1 MQKEDGA
8 RFAVSLVHEG
18 ALRLELPHATTA
30 SAMAVLSRYMNGCA
44 GNASGAASHPLLVAM
59 ACVLVSAKA
68 HDLNPM
74 PSVRSIVIVFCHVAR
89 ARMLAKARG
98 GVVAPQSSSSTPPPR
113 PMSLLSSQHQVW
125 CNEIRNME
133 MSILKAVGF
142 NLYAILQEH
151 AHSYLLSILRSLKID
166 TMEKENQKLIAGAW
180 TFLNDAWYFNE
191 TSPGVVAAAAL
202 LSSSQSC
209 GRALPVGW
217 SKGVSDAS
225 IQKVISS
232 IKSLRQSKTAIPF
245 WIPHAKDDVLMLGLP
260 VGTTPVGHARNV
272 DVKATE
278 VNKKSTQ
285 MASSSKSMARLVP
298 RQLKTNKK
306 KMVASGENL
315 VVGLSSGSQSNAKS
329 GVDGDHNHRRGGDQP
344 DIEIAAEINIE
355 TDIEIAAG
363 MGIETDI
370 EIAAGIDIETDIEI
384 AAGIDFESD
393 IEIAAGIDIETDIE
407 IAPAID
413 IVTYIEIVVVTGIAA
428 EISKK

>member
-1 MQKEDGA
+1 MSCPQEVALSYKKQIPGSVEGTQSESTVLHGTSAVLRRSRVGLCAFDHNVINILEQYFIILSLSTNSYLFFLKKRMQKEDGA

-98 GVVAPQSSSSTPPPR
+98 GVVAPQSSSSTPPTR

-166 TMEKENQKLIAGAW
+166 TMEKENQKLVAGAW

-225 IQKVISS
+225 IQEVISS
-232 IKSLRQSKTAIPF
+232 IKSLRA
-245 WIPHAKDDVLMLGLP
+245 V
-260 VGTTPVGHARNV
+260 
-272 DVKATE
+272 E
-278 VNKKSTQ
+278 
-285 MASSSKSMARLVP
+285 SSHTFLD
-298 RQLKTNKK
+298 
-306 KMVASGENL
+306 
-315 VVGLSSGSQSNAKS
+315 SSCQG
-329 GVDGDHNHRRGGDQP
+329 
-344 DIEIAAEINIE
+344 
-355 TDIEIAAG
+355 
-363 MGIETDI
+363 
-370 EIAAGIDIETDIEI
+370 
-384 AAGIDFESD
+384 
-393 IEIAAGIDIETDIE
+393 
-407 IAPAID
+407 
-413 IVTYIEIVVVTGIAA
+413 
-428 EISKK
+428 